1 MPLGGMQARGD
12 VVAQVVVADGGAGG
26 QPAVAKQQKGLAF
39 AHPLDLARER
49 FEKRRGPH
57 DGIAHAGVDQRL
69 LKGQLGVLESQQRLL
84 HADRRQQHEMCG
96 AGVPGGVQRI

>member
-26 QPAVAKQQKGLAF
+26 QPAVTKQQKGLAF

-57 DGIAHAGVDQRL
+57 DGIAYAGVDQRL